1 MRDQLRADG
10 TILLYDPASRTL
22 RAGGHDALPVT
33 MARPPLKLTRA
44 STGKDSLGGLPGG
57 REKEHPSRPE
67 AERG

>member
-1 MRDQLRADG
+1 MDAMRDQLRADG

-44 STGKDSLGGLPGG
+44 STGKGGLPRGK
-57 REKEHPSRPE
+57 EKEHPSRPE